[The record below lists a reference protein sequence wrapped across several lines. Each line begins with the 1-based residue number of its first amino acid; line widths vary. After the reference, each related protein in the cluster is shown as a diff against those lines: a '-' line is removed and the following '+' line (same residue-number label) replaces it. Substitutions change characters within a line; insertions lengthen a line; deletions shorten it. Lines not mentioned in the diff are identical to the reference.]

1 MAIFKAQSTYLCTVT
16 NQYVIMS
23 CHHQVTKAKTTL
35 SSSEHLCRRSPTHHH
50 HQDHLD
56 HPDHKKDYLICAPPP
71 PPLYFPPCSFW
82 PRGSPPQFRGLA
94 AKSKY
99 YLKCVCI
106 LKRLEDPI
114 LQKVLFSS
122 RFFLYFNFT
131 CKQGILG
138 LPSVCVLW
146 VSS

>member
-1 MAIFKAQSTYLCTVT
+1 MIITCFDGNHQGE
-16 NQYVIMS
+16 NQLFCALPPRHQYAIMS
-23 CHHQVTKAKTTL
+23 CHHHVTL
-35 SSSEHLCRRSPTHHH
+35 SSSEHVKDL
-50 HQDHLD
+50 QDED
-56 HPDHKKDYLICAPPP
+56 HLICAPPP
-71 PPLYFPPCSFW
+71 PPPYFPPCSFW